1 MSVPAIFDAP
11 TTENGYCT
19 SGGPVTP
26 EAARRIVLENI
37 DVVSGTE
44 TVPLHAAVGR
54 IAAEDLLSAVALP
67 GFDNAA
73 VDGFGIHADDHNLPI
88 PLTLSIVER
97 VPAGPNVNVL
107 SRSGTALRILTGAK
121 VPAGI
126 GSVVFERRTTRRGN
140 KITLNELPESGANIR
155 RRGEDVTPGTIVVSK
170 GTTLDARQVA
180 ILAATGIT
188 RTPVTRRLR
197 VGILSRGSE
206 LVDGNCEP
214 DSGGT
219 VGTNRSMLL
228 ALLALPS
235 IETIDLRV
243 ADTQT
248 AISAALRD
256 GAKHLDLLIMSAGI
270 AGNDRDRLEPA
281 FRAAG
286 GICQSLKLAL
296 RPGKPI
302 AKGRIGRMHVLA
314 LPENPV
320 AAFVNYLL
328 FGRPMIRRLLGATD
342 AGRAISYAR
351 VAEAFRHKAGRTE
364 MVPACIVGHGL
375 DGLPRIRKLDRGG
388 SARLL
393 PLVVADG
400 FAEIGPGIGDVPPDG
415 LLRFHPFVT
424 LFTL

>member
-1 MSVPAIFDAP
+1 
-11 TTENGYCT
+11 
-19 SGGPVTP
+19 
-26 EAARRIVLENI
+26 
-37 DVVSGTE
+37 
-44 TVPLHAAVGR
+44 
-54 IAAEDLLSAVALP
+54 
-67 GFDNAA
+67 
-73 VDGFGIHADDHNLPI
+73 
-88 PLTLSIVER
+88 
-97 VPAGPNVNVL
+97 
-107 SRSGTALRILTGAK
+107 
-121 VPAGI
+121 
-126 GSVVFERRTTRRGN
+126 
-140 KITLNELPESGANIR
+140 
-155 RRGEDVTPGTIVVSK
+155 
-170 GTTLDARQVA
+170 
-180 ILAATGIT
+180 
-188 RTPVTRRLR
+188 
-197 VGILSRGSE
+197 
-206 LVDGNCEP
+206 
-214 DSGGT
+214 
-219 VGTNRSMLL
+219 MLL
-228 ALLALPS
+228 ALLASPS

-243 ADTQT
+243 VDTQI

-256 GAKHLDLLIMSAGI
+256 GAKQLDLLIMSAGF

-342 AGRAISYAR
+342 AGRAMSYAR
-351 VAEAFRHKAGRTE
+351 VAAAFRHKAGRTE
-364 MVPACIVGHGL
+364 IVPACIVGHGL

-393 PLVVADG
+393 PLVAADG

-424 LFTL
+424 SFAL